1 MKKTGRNILIM
12 LLVLLVLG
20 GVSAWLFLV
29 PSQEEAENSSS
40 APSSQVSSAAGET
53 LVKLKAEDVTSISVK
68 NQEDSFQF
76 VSQGEDFSLEGY
88 EDCDLNTTMI
98 SSSVGNLL
106 SMTASKNL
114 GSQEDLKEFGLSGEA
129 AVEVE
134 ISRKDGTKEKLT
146 LGGKAG
152 ESAGRYV
159 LKDGTVYIVASISE
173 QLYGGKFEYFSSYLY
188 SVAERTSVVT
198 AEDGTESTE
207 TLPDILYSLKLSG
220 TNYPEPVEIKYDE
233 SVTSGY
239 LMTAPV
245 KAESGSN
252 GLTTLSEGV
261 KAPTALGVAA
271 VHLTDELL
279 EEYGLLEPAA
289 RIEFTL
295 NADTHT
301 MSVSKADPDGNRY
314 LLLDDRDVVYR
325 VAKSAVE
332 SWAEI
337 PLLKLRMSYIWLS
350 NIKDVKK
357 LSLTA
362 NGTDYRFDMT
372 RTLNEEQSIEDS
384 PQYDLA
390 VKNAAGKEISY
401 DDYRSFYQD
410 LISVAVLSTET
421 TEFSGTPLFR
431 VSYGYFDNS
440 EENVIE
446 FYPAEN
452 DRCVAVLNGEF
463 NGVVRKSE
471 VEKLA
476 SRLAE
481 VHG

>member
-173 QLYGGKFEYFSSYLY
+173 QL
-188 SVAERTSVVT
+188 T
-198 AEDGTESTE
+198 
-207 TLPDILYSLKLSG
+207 
-220 TNYPEPVEIKYDE
+220 
-233 SVTSGY
+233 
-239 LMTAPV
+239 
-245 KAESGSN
+245 
-252 GLTTLSEGV
+252 
-261 KAPTALGVAA
+261 
-271 VHLTDELL
+271 
-279 EEYGLLEPAA
+279 
-289 RIEFTL
+289 
-295 NADTHT
+295 
-301 MSVSKADPDGNRY
+301 
-314 LLLDDRDVVYR
+314 
-325 VAKSAVE
+325 
-332 SWAEI
+332 
-337 PLLKLRMSYIWLS
+337 
-350 NIKDVKK
+350 
-357 LSLTA
+357 
-362 NGTDYRFDMT
+362 
-372 RTLNEEQSIEDS
+372 
-384 PQYDLA
+384 
-390 VKNAAGKEISY
+390 
-401 DDYRSFYQD
+401 
-410 LISVAVLSTET
+410 
-421 TEFSGTPLFR
+421 
-431 VSYGYFDNS
+431 
-440 EENVIE
+440 EEN
-446 FYPAEN
+446 
-452 DRCVAVLNGEF
+452 LNISAATCILWR
-463 NGVVRKSE
+463 NAP
-471 VEKLA
+471 L
-476 SRLAE
+476 
-481 VHG
+481 